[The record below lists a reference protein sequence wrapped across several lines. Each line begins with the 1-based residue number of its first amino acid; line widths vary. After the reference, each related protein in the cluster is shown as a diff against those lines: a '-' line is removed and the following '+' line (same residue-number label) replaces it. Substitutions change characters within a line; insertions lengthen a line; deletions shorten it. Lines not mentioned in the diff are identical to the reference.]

1 MASTATLGP
10 ARTMPS
16 LHAAGRLAA
25 RRHGRGH
32 RVGGWARALHPV
44 EPVHLARLGPAR
56 GDRAGSLSGG
66 SPDRRGQYRSVQ
78 SRPFQA
84 MRAVASVEVD

>member
-10 ARTMPS
+10 ART
-16 LHAAGRLAA
+16 LR
-25 RRHGRGH
+25 
-32 RVGGWARALHPV
+32 PV
-44 EPVHLARLGPAR
+44 ERVHLARLAPAR

-66 SPDRRGQYRSVQ
+66 SPDRRGQYQSDQ

-84 MRAVASVEVD
+84 MPAVASAEVD